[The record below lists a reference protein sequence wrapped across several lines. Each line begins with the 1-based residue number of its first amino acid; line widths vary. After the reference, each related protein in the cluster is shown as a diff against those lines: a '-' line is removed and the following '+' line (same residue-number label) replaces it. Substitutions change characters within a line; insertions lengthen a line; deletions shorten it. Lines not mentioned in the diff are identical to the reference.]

1 MPTVII
7 YSLSADPLA
16 ATNVNVTGAFTVDV
30 IDDDPNLEAN
40 DATGP
45 QLDVS
50 GVPGFIGD
58 STNFQV
64 FETYSGDVGGVPVT
78 FTLLQWLGTPYM
90 ILTEGSVNVGDT
102 IANTNNNIVPAPPDP
117 LEDLPDYVCFADG
130 TLIDTPNG
138 PKPVEALEVGD
149 LVLTASGLPKPITW
163 IGRRRL
169 DSDALVQKPHLRP
182 VAFEVDALGPGR
194 PSKPVRL
201 SPQHRVAVTSE
212 MCQMYFGSADVF
224 ANAKS
229 LVDGEK
235 IAIDESVRAV
245 TYHHILL
252 DQHDLISSS
261 DLWVETLFLGDAT
274 VEMLPRWTL
283 ATLHRLS
290 ESRSGV
296 PFTKLETALPVLK
309 SYEVNVVRDSLLP
322 YEPTIA
328 QSEAVAR

>member
-7 YSLSADPLA
+7 YSLNADPLG
-16 ATNVNVTGAFTVDV
+16 ATDVTVTGSFTVDV
-30 IDDDPNLEAN
+30 IDDDPNLEGN

-50 GVPGFIGD
+50 GIPFFIGD

-78 FTLLQWLGTPYM
+78 FTLVQWQFTPYM
-90 ILTEGSVNVGDT
+90 ILTEGSVNVGET
-102 IANTNNNIVPAPPDP
+102 IENTNNSIIPAPPDP

-169 DSDALVQKPHLRP
+169 DSDALTQKPHLRP
-182 VAFEVDALGPGR
+182 IEFEADALGPGR
-194 PSKPVRL
+194 PSKTVRL

-212 MCQMYFGSADVF
+212 MCQVYFGNADVF
-224 ANAKS
+224 ASAKS
-229 LVDGEK
+229 LVENKK
-235 IAIDESVRAV
+235 ITIDEDIRTV

-283 ATLHRLS
+283 ATLQRLS

-309 SYEVNVVRDSLLP
+309 SYEVDVVRDSLSP
-322 YEPTIA
+322 YEP
-328 QSEAVAR
+328 AVAPSVGAAK

>member
-7 YSLSADPLA
+7 YSLNADPLA
-16 ATNVNVTGAFTVDV
+16 ATDVVVTNSYTVDV

-50 GVPGFIGD
+50 GVPFFIGD

-78 FTLLQWLGTPYM
+78 FTLLQWQGIPYM
-90 ILTEGSVNVGDT
+90 ILTEGSVNVGET
-102 IANTNNNIVPAPPDP
+102 IANTNNSIVPAPPDP

-130 TLIDTPNG
+130 TLIETPNG
-138 PKPVEALEVGD
+138 PMPVEALKVGD
-149 LVLTASGLPKPITW
+149 LVITAGGLPKPITW

-169 DSDALVQKPHLRP
+169 DADALDQKPHLRP
-182 VAFEVDALGPGR
+182 ILFSTDAFGPGR
-194 PSKPVRL
+194 PSRPLRL

-224 ANAKS
+224 ASAKS
-229 LVDGEK
+229 LVDGQK
-235 IAIDESVRAV
+235 IAIDQDVPAV

-283 ATLHRLS
+283 ATLQRLS

-296 PFTKLETALPVLK
+296 PFNKLETALPVLK
-309 SYEVNVVRDSLLP
+309 SYEVNVVRDSLSP
-322 YEPTIA
+322 YVPAKA
-328 QSEAVAR
+328 QSKAIAR